1 MPTLIPRLFL
11 GKRKWAWEWG
21 YLTPLPYQQVRS
33 PITAHTSAS
42 AYATGSFHSQ
52 APLILQYCST
62 CASNQTQNER
72 AALETGFRFLSF
84 HLLCSALDSSTP
96 STPKYPSS
104 QRLLQTFTKQHYLL
118 LSMLHHHVYVH
129 DCVIYDIHYL
139 WVLQIDN
146 IVCVCH

>member
-1 MPTLIPRLFL
+1 MHIKPHAYPHTQALSRKEEMSLGMRLPH
-11 GKRKWAWEWG
+11 AIAQ
-21 YLTPLPYQQVRS
+21 YQQVCS

-72 AALETGFRFLSF
+72 AALETGFRFLSS

-118 LSMLHHHVYVH
+118 LSMLYHHVYVH

-139 WVLQIDN
+139 
-146 IVCVCH
+146 